1 MVEEK
6 HLVMCGIVGYKGDRK
21 ASKMVYRGLKKLEY
35 RGYDSAGIATA
46 GNPTVK
52 VEKGEGTIEDVS
64 PEKKDGTSGVGHT
77 RWATHGGVNDTNA
90 HPHRDCTG
98 DIAVVHNGI
107 INNYE
112 ELKEELKERGHEFKS
127 ETDTEVIPH
136 LLEDELKKDKLL
148 HEAAQAV
155 TDSIEGSYAVA
166 AVLDT
171 GELVAFKNESPLAL
185 GVAED
190 EYFLASDV
198 TPFLEHT
205 DEAIFLEDGEVITLN
220 GDYRIFQEG
229 EELDREP
236 RKIDW
241 DAEEASKEGHEHFME
256 KEIKEQPKTV
266 KKAAFQDETDMRGAI
281 EMVEEAKTV
290 YLTGCGTASFAASLG
305 AKYLRQTGATVVTE
319 QSHELEY
326 RTDEIT
332 EDDLVIAVSQS
343 GETAD
348 LLSTLDDSPAPTLA
362 VVNVVGSTLAR
373 QSDHTLFVNAGPEI
387 GVASTKAFTAQIA
400 VLKLLQYALQDEL
413 EKGRRSILETA
424 DRLETVLEEN
434 EGLMEDISSYL
445 KEKDH
450 VFTIGRDR
458 GHEMAQEAA
467 LKLKEL
473 SYIHVE
479 GFPGGEFKHGN
490 LALIEEGVPVISFLK
505 ERGYDDTFSNT
516 LEAKSRGADIIGVG
530 SEKVE
535 KFRFFLKVPE
545 DPNSEILEIVPFQM
559 IAYLTSVK
567 KGNDPDKPRNL
578 AKSVTVK

>member
-1 MVEEK
+1 
-6 HLVMCGIVGYKGDRK
+6 MCGIVGYKGDK
-21 ASKMVYRGLKKLEY
+21 QASKIVFEGLKKLEY

-52 VEKGEGTIEDVS
+52 VEKGEGTIEEVK
-64 PEKKDGTSGVGHT
+64 PEKTDGKTGVGHT

-90 HPHRDCTG
+90 HPHKDCNG
-98 DIAVVHNGI
+98 EIAVVHNGI

-112 ELKEELKERGHEFKS
+112 TLKEKLENRGHEFKS

-136 LLEDELKKDKLL
+136 LLEEQLQKEKPL
-148 HEAAQAV
+148 HEAAQKVAD
-155 TDSIEGSYAVA
+155 TIEGSYAVV

-185 GVAED
+185 GVADD

-205 DEAIFLEDGEVITLN
+205 DEAIFLEDGEVVTLN
-220 GDYRIFQEG
+220 GDYQIYKDG
-229 EELDREP
+229 EEMDRNP

-241 DAEEASKEGHEHFME
+241 DAEEACKEGHEHFME
-256 KEIKEQPKTV
+256 KEIKEQPQTV
-266 KKAAFQDETDMRGAI
+266 KKAAFQDETDIKKAV
-281 EMVEEAKTV
+281 EMVEDADTV

-305 AKYLRQTGATVVTE
+305 AKYLRETDATVVTE

-332 EDDLVIAVSQS
+332 ENDLVIAVSQS

-348 LLSTLDDSPAPTLA
+348 LLATLDDSPAPTLA

-373 QSDHTLFVNAGPEI
+373 QSEHTLFVNAGPEI
-387 GVASTKAFTAQIA
+387 GVASTKAFTAQVA

-413 EKGRRSILETA
+413 DEGRRSILETA
-424 DRLETVLEEN
+424 EKLDEVLRKN
-434 EGLMEDISSYL
+434 EGLLDDISTYL
-445 KEKDH
+445 QEKNH
-450 VFTIGRDR
+450 VFTIGREK
-458 GHEMAQEAA
+458 GHEMAQESA

-505 ERGYDDTFSNT
+505 STGYEDIVSNT

-530 SEKVE
+530 SEPID
-535 KFRFFLKVPE
+535 KFRFFIEIPE
-545 DPNSEILEIVPFQM
+545 DPNSEILEIAPFQM